1 MNIFSKILLAATLT
15 TVASS
20 CSSFLD
26 INTNPNSATS
36 VTPDQLLA
44 NALVS
49 TGANYTNYNS
59 YTSFFAGFWGK
70 ANGVSGYNV
79 ERAYN
84 YTSTYQQVLWTG
96 IYDNLQ
102 DYQLIRTSSVASS
115 YPNHAAIARI
125 MQAYD
130 YLLLVDQYGDIPYT
144 NALQGATNTTP
155 TLDKADAIYKDLI
168 VQLKGAISDINAA
181 TSAAKPGTEDAVFG
195 GGTAG
200 MTKWKQFAN
209 SLRLRILLRQSSTSN
224 GTLNAYVATEMAALQ
239 ASTEGYI
246 TTDVVVQPGYA
257 GSSGQQNPFYNTY
270 GFAVGSSATVSTYRF
285 ILPTN
290 YLVNLFQNN
299 NDTRLVQEFRPVS
312 GTTTTYKGTN
322 LGEPLPPDYLQGS
335 TFQAALAGQP
345 AGTFAGTFLRSP
357 SQPTV
362 LMLLAEHLFSK
373 SEAEFRGLITTG
385 DAKTDYLNGIRA
397 SYQTTYRS
405 GTAPAAVAA
414 TAESEAYLAANA
426 TNGLVNWEATTTRST
441 DQYGNLLA
449 SGATRTVSTLEKILT
464 QKWLAE
470 NTFASTEAYDD
481 YRRTSLPNI
490 PISLE
495 ASQPALG
502 IPTRLLY
509 PQVEIN
515 TNGANVT
522 AASAGITQYSRLF
535 WDPQ

>member
-155 TLDKADAIYKDLI
+155 TFDKADAIYKDLI

-181 TSAAKPGTEDAVFG
+181 TSAAKPGTEDVVFG

-299 NDTRLVQEFRPVS
+299 NDTRLVQEFRPVN

-373 SEAEFRGLITTG
+373 SEAEFRSLITTG

-426 TNGLVNWEATTTRST
+426 NNGLVNWEATTTRST

>member
-1 MNIFSKILLAATLT
+1 MNIFSKLLVAATLT

-26 INTNPNSATS
+26 VNTNPNSATA

-44 NALVS
+44 NALVV
-49 TGANYTNYNS
+49 TGNNYTNYNS

-79 ERAYN
+79 ERGYN

-96 IYDNLQ
+96 VYDNLQ
-102 DYQLIRTSSVASS
+102 DYQLIRTSAVASS

-125 MQAYD
+125 MQAYN

-144 NALQGATNTTP
+144 NALQGAVNTTP
-155 TLDKADAIYKDLI
+155 AFDKADAIYRDLI

-181 TSAAKPGTEDAVFG
+181 TSAAKPGSEDVVFG

-239 ASTEGYI
+239 NSTEGFI

-270 GFAVGSSATVSTYRF
+270 GFAVGSAATTSTYRF

-290 YLVNLFQNN
+290 YLINLFRNN
-299 NDTRLVQEFRPVS
+299 SDSRLVQEFRPID
-312 GTTTTYKGTN
+312 GTTTTYQGTN
-322 LGEPLPPDYLQGS
+322 LGEPLPPDYLTGS
-335 TFQAALAGQP
+335 TFQAALSGQP

-373 SEAEFRGLITTG
+373 SEAETRGLLTSG

-405 GTAPAAVAA
+405 GTTPAAVSA
-414 TAESEAYLAANA
+414 TTESEAYLTANA
-426 TNGLVNWEATTTRST
+426 GNGLVDWDATTTRQT
-441 DQYGNLLA
+441 DAYGFIT
-449 SGATRTVSTLEKILT
+449 SGTRTVSKVEKILT

-470 NTFASTEAYDD
+470 NTFASTEAYAD

-495 ASQPALG
+495 ASNPSLG

-515 TNGANVT
+515 TNGANVA
-522 AASAGITQYSRLF
+522 AASAGITQYTRLF

>member
-26 INTNPNSATS
+26 VNTNPNSATA

-44 NALVS
+44 NALVV
-49 TGANYTNYNS
+49 TGANYTNYNT
-59 YTSFFAGFWGK
+59 YTSFAAGFWGK

-84 YTSTYQQVLWTG
+84 YTSTYQQGLWTG
-96 IYDNLQ
+96 MYDNLQ

-125 MQAYD
+125 MQAYGF
-130 YLLLVDQYGDIPYT
+130 LLLVDQYGDIPYT
-144 NALQGATNTTP
+144 NALKGAQNTTP
-155 TLDKADAIYKDLI
+155 SFDKAEDIYKDLI
-168 VQLKGAISDINAA
+168 VQLKGAITDINAA
-181 TSAAKPGTEDAVFG
+181 NSAAKPGPEDVVFG

-209 SLRLRILLRQSSTSN
+209 SLRLRILLRQSSTSD
-224 GTLNAYVATEMAALQ
+224 GTRNAYVATEMAALQ
-239 ASTEGYI
+239 ASAATEGYI

-290 YLVNLFQNN
+290 YLVNLFRNN
-299 NDTRLVQEFRPVS
+299 SDTRLVQEYRPIS
-312 GTTTTYKGTN
+312 GTTNTYLGTN
-322 LGEPLPPDYLQGS
+322 LGEALPPDYLQGS

-373 SEAEFRGLITTG
+373 SEAENRSLLTNG

-414 TAESEAYLAANA
+414 TAESEAYLAAN
-426 TNGLVNWEATTTRST
+426 TSNGLVDWDATTTRQT
-441 DQYGNLLA
+441 NAYGVVT
-449 SGATRTVSTLEKILT
+449 SGTRSVSKLEKIIT

-470 NTFASTEAYDD
+470 NTFASTEAYAD

-509 PQVEIN
+509 PQVETN
-515 TNGANVT
+515 TNGANV
-522 AASAGITQYSRLF
+522 AAAATGITQYSRLF
-535 WDPQ
+535 WDPM

>member
-26 INTNPNSATS
+26 INTNPNAATS

-155 TLDKADAIYKDLI
+155 TFDKADAIYKDLI

-181 TSAAKPGTEDAVFG
+181 TSAAKPGTEDVVFG

-299 NDTRLVQEFRPVS
+299 NDTRLVQEFRPVD

>member
-1 MNIFSKILLAATLT
+1 MNIFSKVLLAATLT

-20 CSSFLD
+20 CNSFLD
-26 INTNPNSATS
+26 VNTNPNSATS

-49 TGANYTNYNS
+49 TGANYTNFNS
-59 YTSFFAGFWGK
+59 YTSFTAGFWGK

-84 YTSTYQQVLWTG
+84 YTSTYQQGLWTG

-102 DYQLIRTSSVASS
+102 DYQLIRTSAMVAS

-130 YLLLVDQYGDIPYT
+130 FLLLVDQYGDIPYT

-155 TLDKADAIYKDLI
+155 AFDKAEVVYKDLI
-168 VQLKGAISDINAA
+168 VQLKGAIADINAA
-181 TSAAKPGTEDAVFG
+181 TAAAKPGTEDVVFG

-209 SLRLRILLRQSSTSN
+209 SLRLRILLRQSSTSD
-224 GTLNAYVATEMAALQ
+224 GTRNAYVATEMAALQ
-239 ASTEGYI
+239 ASTDGYI

-257 GSSGQQNPFYNTY
+257 ASSGQQNPFYNTY

-290 YLVNLFQNN
+290 YLVNLFRNN
-299 NDTRLVQEFRPVS
+299 SDTRLVQEFRPIS
-312 GTTTTYKGTN
+312 GTTTTYLGTN

-335 TFQAALAGQP
+335 TFQAALAGNP

-373 SEAEFRGLITTG
+373 SEAETRSLLTNG

-414 TAESEAYLAANA
+414 TAESEAYLAANVG
-426 TNGLVNWEATTTRST
+426 NGLVDWDATTTRQT
-441 DQYGNLLA
+441 NTYGTITT
-449 SGATRTVSTLEKILT
+449 GTRTVSRTEKILT

-522 AASAGITQYSRLF
+522 AAATGVTQYTHLF
-535 WDPQ
+535 WDPI

>member
-155 TLDKADAIYKDLI
+155 TFDKADAIYKDLI

-181 TSAAKPGTEDAVFG
+181 TSAAKPGTEDVVFG

-299 NDTRLVQEFRPVS
+299 NDTRLVQEFRPVD

-414 TAESEAYLAANA
+414 TAESDAYLAANA
-426 TNGLVNWEATTTRST
+426 NNGLVNWEATTTRST